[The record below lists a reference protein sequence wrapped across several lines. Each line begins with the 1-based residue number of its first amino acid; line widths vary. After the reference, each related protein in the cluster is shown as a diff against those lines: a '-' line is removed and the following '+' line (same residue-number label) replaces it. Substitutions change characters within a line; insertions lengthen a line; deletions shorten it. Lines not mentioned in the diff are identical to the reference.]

1 MEMKIKSTLAAFF
14 VLSGLMAQL
23 PETFDKVAP
32 FNEGMAAVQKGDEWA
47 FINDSGAL
55 AIDFRKDV
63 HWNMQAKKH
72 SNGIH
77 AIEYPHFSDG
87 LCMVMTYVEDIPLY
101 GFINPKG
108 ELAIEHQFLN
118 VNPFKDGY
126 TIGIVYEKV
135 LRGQNEFKLN
145 IYEYKF
151 HEVLMD
157 TSGDIVKFLRRRYNI
172 QMRKDRY
179 KVPMINSK
187 LLNNQ
192 LIAVK
197 TDNEWQIQK
206 IDL

>member
-1 MEMKIKSTLAAFF
+1 MEMKIKTTLAAFL
-14 VLSGLMAQL
+14 VVSSLMAQL

-32 FNEGMAAVQKGDEWA
+32 FSEGMAAVQKGDAWA
-47 FINDSGAL
+47 FIDNSGTL
-55 AIDFRKDV
+55 AIDFRTDV
-63 HWNMQAKKH
+63 YWNPEAKKH

-77 AIEYPHFSDG
+77 TVEYPHFSDG
-87 LCMVMTYVEDIPLY
+87 LCMVKTHVEEIPIY

-118 VNPFKDGY
+118 VGPFKNGY
-126 TIGIVYEKV
+126 TVGVIYEKI
-135 LRGQNEFKLN
+135 LRGQNEFKLD
-145 IYEYKF
+145 IYEYRF

-157 TSGDIVKFLRRRYNI
+157 TSGTIVKFLGRRYNI

-179 KVPMINSK
+179 KMPMVHAK
-187 LLNNQ
+187 LLNHQ